1 MFLPVYYN
9 APFMEGSELDQ
20 MITRIKRLD
29 QVTQRVKTE
38 EMLSHSF
45 LTADGLV
52 QKTVFASGVEV
63 IVNFS
68 DKTYRFDGQGVAEGG
83 GEPVEKGQAVFPK
96 RQAKG
101 KAIGPGCELV
111 LLTERTK
118 GTVPWPWV
126 GLAASLLAA
135 GTGAAALILR
145 HQKKKK
151 KSGGNS

>member
-1 MFLPVYYN
+1 M
-9 APFMEGSELDQ
+9 
-20 MITRIKRLD
+20 
-29 QVTQRVKTE
+29 
-38 EMLSHSF
+38 
-45 LTADGLV
+45 
-52 QKTVFASGVEV
+52 
-63 IVNFS
+63 
-68 DKTYRFDGQGVAEGG
+68 
-83 GEPVEKGQAVFPK
+83 EKGQAVFPK

-111 LLTERTK
+111 LLTVRTK

-151 KSGGNS
+151 TSGGNS